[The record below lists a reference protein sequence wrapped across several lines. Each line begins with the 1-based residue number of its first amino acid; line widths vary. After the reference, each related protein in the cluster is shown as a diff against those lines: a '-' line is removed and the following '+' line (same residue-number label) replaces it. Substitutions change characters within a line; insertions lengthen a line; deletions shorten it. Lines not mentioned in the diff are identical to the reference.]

1 MFRKLAMTL
10 TFVLTTSFAFASSA
24 LAVIPADSALG
35 SAPAKATPTTGGFP
49 WGDVAV
55 SIAVAAAIAACV
67 AAAVVYGRNRGRSV
81 ALGA

>member
-1 MFRKLAMTL
+1 MFRNFAMTL
-10 TFVLTTSFAFASSA
+10 IFVLTTSFAFASSA
-24 LAVIPADSALG
+24 LAVIPADAALG

-67 AAAVVYGRNRGRSV
+67 VAVLVYGRNRRSAV
-81 ALGA
+81 ALNM